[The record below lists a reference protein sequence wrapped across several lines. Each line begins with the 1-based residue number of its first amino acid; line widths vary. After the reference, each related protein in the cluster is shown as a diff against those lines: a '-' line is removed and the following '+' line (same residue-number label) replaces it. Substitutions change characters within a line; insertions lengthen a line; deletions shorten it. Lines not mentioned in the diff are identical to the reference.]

1 MANEETQTKGF
12 GLNQAIPLAM
22 AAMAGVFLWLGL
34 AEYGFW
40 NDSKGP
46 MSGFFPVV
54 IAAALLLVSVATFFQ
69 SCAEKRP
76 NLPVM
81 NWLPAMGVVLIIGAS
96 LLLGM
101 VPSLAL
107 YVVLWLRLFEKYD
120 WKTTLITTTVIMAI
134 VIGCFVIWLG
144 VPFPQG
150 LIYEAFTE

>member
-1 MANEETQTKGF
+1 MANEAAQTKGF
-12 GLNQAIPLAM
+12 GLNQMIPLAT

-34 AEYGFW
+34 SKYGFW
-40 NDSKGP
+40 HDAKGP

-54 IAAALLLVSVATFFQ
+54 ISAALLLVSILTFFQ
-69 SCAEKRP
+69 SFSEKRP
-76 NLPVM
+76 VLPLL
-81 NWLPAMGVVLIIGAS
+81 NWLPALGVVLILGS
-96 LLLGM
+96 TLLLGM

-134 VIGCFVIWLG
+134 VIGCFVLWLG

-150 LIYEAFTE
+150 LIYEAITE

>member
-1 MANEETQTKGF
+1 MENKATTNHF
-12 GLNQAIPLAM
+12 GLNQMIPLGTAL
-22 AAMAGVFLWLGL
+22 MAGVFLWLGL
-34 AEYGFW
+34 SEYGFW
-40 NDSKGP
+40 HDAKGP

-54 IAAALLLVSVATFFQ
+54 ISAALLLVSIATFLQ
-69 SCAEKRP
+69 SFSEKRP
-76 NLPVM
+76 ALPLI
-81 NWLPAMGVVLIIGAS
+81 NWLPAFGVVLIIGS
-96 LLLGM
+96 TFLLGM

-150 LIYEAFTE
+150 LIYEAITE

>member
-1 MANEETQTKGF
+1 MENATTKSKGF
-12 GLNQAIPLAM
+12 SLNQTIPLAT

-34 AEYGFW
+34 SQYGFW
-40 NDSKGP
+40 HDSKGP

-54 IAAALLLVSVATFFQ
+54 ISSALLLVSIATFFQ
-69 SCAEKRP
+69 SFSEKRP
-76 NLPVM
+76 TLPLI
-81 NWLPAMGVVLIIGAS
+81 NWLPAFGVVLILGAT

-120 WKTTLITTTVIMAI
+120 WKTTLVTTTVIMAI

-150 LIYEAFTE
+150 LIYEAVIE